1 MIYGIIGLGVVVV
14 LLLALVVRQRQTIAA
29 SNENLK
35 NKSAQ
40 LAAELETRSAEA
52 SKLAEQ
58 LDDARQATDE
68 AVATNVQLREA
79 SAVESATQ
87 VELHEAGEQEK
98 IRLLERIAQLEG
110 LVRDDP
116 PAAGLAE
123 TLWQLELG
131 RSERTWRHSVA
142 TLPDAESPF
151 IVTDNPLRLA
161 VEIEAAALR
170 EDVGAFISV
179 RWDAG
184 KVEDPARS
192 HLILRVAQ
200 ELLAEASRDPEPLEL
215 VATTGAADESGRCA
229 IDFELVAPD
238 NESRAVIIDPPS
250 LQSDVIDVNMQ
261 KGLVVSVR

>member
-1 MIYGIIGLGVVVV
+1 MIYGLIGLGVVAI
-14 LLLALVVRQRQTIAA
+14 LLLALVLRQRQVIAD
-29 SNENLK
+29 SREH
-35 NKSAQ
+35 
-40 LAAELETRSAEA
+40 LETRSAEA

-58 LDDARQATDE
+58 LDDARRATEDAIATTVDLQE
-68 AVATNVQLREA
+68 ATAIA
-79 SAVESATQ
+79 SAAQ
-87 VELHEAGEQEK
+87 DELHDADEQEK
-98 IRLLERIAQLEG
+98 LRLLERIAQLEG
-110 LVRDDP
+110 VVRNDP
-116 PAAGLAE
+116 PAAGQAE

-215 VATTGAADESGRCA
+215 VATTGVADESGRCA
-229 IDFELVAPD
+229 IDLELVAPD
-238 NESRAVIIDPPS
+238 NEGRAVIIDPPS
-250 LQSDVIDVNMQ
+250 VRSDVIDVNMQ